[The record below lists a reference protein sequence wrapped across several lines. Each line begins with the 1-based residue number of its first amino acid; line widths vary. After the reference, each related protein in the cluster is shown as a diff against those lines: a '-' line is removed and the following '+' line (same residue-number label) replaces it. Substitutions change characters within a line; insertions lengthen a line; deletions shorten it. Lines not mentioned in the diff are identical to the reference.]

1 MLALVDCNNFYV
13 SCERVFDPRLRDRPV
28 VVLSNN
34 DGCVV
39 ARSPEAKALG
49 IAMGTPFFQIRDLV
63 ARRGIVVRSSN
74 YTLYGDL
81 SARIIAVL
89 GRFTPH
95 LEVYSID
102 EAFLDL
108 GGMPADRLAECGRTI
123 RRTVLR
129 WTGIPVSIGIGPT
142 KTLAKVANHLAKHAP
157 AAGGVWSLA
166 DPRDQAAALA
176 RLDVQDIWGIG
187 ARLATRLKR
196 AGIATALQLREAN
209 PSHIRRLL
217 GVVGERTALEL
228 RGLPCLALEE
238 LPPPAKSIIRSRS
251 FGRPVERREE
261 LEEAVAVHATRAAEK
276 LRQHQRVAGAMS
288 VFVAT
293 SRFRASPYANLA
305 TIPLD
310 PPTDDSAR
318 LIHAALAALRPI
330 FREGLAYQKAGVM
343 LGGLQPRAG
352 LTESLFARYDRGRS
366 ERLMAVLDDVN
377 HRLGPD
383 TLRYATSGPC
393 PPKRGSAREED
404 ASPPKRGS
412 PREGG
417 WHMRREHAS
426 PCYTTRWDELL
437 IARAM

>member
-1 MLALVDCNNFYV
+1 MLALADCNSFYA

-39 ARSPEAKALG
+39 TRSSEAKALG
-49 IAMGTPFFQIRDLV
+49 IAVGVPFFQIRDLV
-63 ARRGIVVRSSN
+63 KRHGIIVRSSN

-81 SARIIAVL
+81 SARVMAVL

-108 GGMPADRLAECGRTI
+108 GGIPDDRLVDFGRTI

-142 KTLAKVANHLAKHAP
+142 KTLAKVANHLAKNAP
-157 AAGGVWSLA
+157 AAEGVWSLA
-166 DPRDQAAALA
+166 DPREQTVVLA

-187 ARLATRLKR
+187 ARLAVRLKR
-196 AGIATALQLREAN
+196 AGITTAWDLREASL
-209 PSHIRRLL
+209 SHVRRLV

-228 RGLPCLALEE
+228 GGLPCIGLEE
-238 LPPPAKSIIRSRS
+238 APPPAKSIVRSRS

-261 LEEAVAVHATRAAEK
+261 LEEAVATHATRAAEK
-276 LRQHQRVAGAMS
+276 LRLHRRVAGMLS

-293 SRFRASPYANLA
+293 SRFLEKPYANLA
-305 TIPLD
+305 TVPLD
-310 PPTDDSAR
+310 PPTDDTTR
-318 LIHAALAALRPI
+318 LIHAALAALRLI
-330 FREGLAYQKAGVM
+330 FREGFKYQKAGVM
-343 LGGLQPRAG
+343 LTGLEPRAG
-352 LTESLFARYDRGRS
+352 LTESLFVQYDRDRS
-366 ERLMAVLDDVN
+366 ARLMAAVDGVN

-383 TLRYATSGPC
+383 TLRFAAAGF
-393 PPKRGSAREED
+393 AR
-404 ASPPKRGS
+404 P
-412 PREGG
+412 

-426 PCYTTRWDELL
+426 PCYTTRWDELPTVKA
-437 IARAM
+437 I